1 MFLCEDFF
9 FFTEKVLKKIQNI
22 VSLINCCIKIKM
34 YFYTL
39 AVFSFRILLHV
50 LFFFQDTLPDFQN
63 RTLIID
69 NGGQSVTPNPSAT
82 TPEMLSGYSSSVYA
96 ADPGR
101 TWIVDNN
108 TGSFE
113 ILQLTGSAHLAL
125 HPDLVR

>member
-1 MFLCEDFF
+1 MFLCENFF
-9 FFTEKVLKKIQNI
+9 LQRKSSGRIQII
-22 VSLINCCIKIKM
+22 VSFINCRIEIKM
-34 YFYTL
+34 YFYKL

-63 RTLIID
+63 RTLVID
-69 NGGQSVTPNPSAT
+69 NGGQSVTPNPSTT

-113 ILQLTGSAHLAL
+113 ILQLTGSSHLAL